1 MVDDLYRSFSLIES
15 LPGGAEVRP
24 HESLGDR
31 EHVTDL
37 VHLHGFGAVSGA
49 NEGTS
54 ISAKYRQTISNSPF
68 YTYLMQKNSSK
79 LKKY

>member
-1 MVDDLYRSFSLIES
+1 MVVEVLYRDFSLLES
-15 LPGGAEVRP
+15 LPGGA
-24 HESLGDR
+24 HESLGGR

-54 ISAKYRQTISNSPF
+54 ISAKYRQTISNSQF
-68 YTYLMQKNSSK
+68 YKYLMQKNTAIF
-79 LKKY
+79 

>member
-1 MVDDLYRSFSLIES
+1 MLEVLYRGFSLLEN

-49 NEGTS
+49 NKGAS
-54 ISAKYRQTISNSPF
+54 IKAKDRQTISNSRF
-68 YTYLMQKNSSK
+68 YKYLMQKITPN
-79 LKKY
+79 